1 MSSWLE
7 NFLRDRPLLLRIISR
22 IVRPDDIEDIVQE
35 TFLHS
40 LAASRKQQIENPR
53 AFMAKIARNIALNHI
68 GRAEQRLNLSM
79 EEVEGLDG
87 LLDESAPSPE
97 REHQSAEEFKVFCN
111 AVAQLPPVCR
121 KVFIM
126 CKVFG
131 LSQKEIAAQLQISAK
146 TVEQHVARGM
156 LLSADFMIDQG
167 YLADTCHGS
176 KAREARRA
184 GEQ

>member
-40 LAASRKQQIENPR
+40 LAASRKQPIENPR
-53 AFMAKIARNIALNHI
+53 AFMARVARNIALNHI
-68 GRAEQRLNLSM
+68 GRAEQRLNSSV
-79 EEVEGLDG
+79 EELGGLEE
-87 LLDESAPSPE
+87 LLDETSPSPE
-97 REHQSAEEFKVFCN
+97 TEHQSAEEFKVFCN
-111 AVAQLPPVCR
+111 AVAQLAPVCR

-126 CKVFG
+126 RKVFG
-131 LSQKEIAAQLQISAK
+131 LSQKEIAAQLQISEK
-146 TVEQHVARGM
+146 TVEQHVARGL
-156 LLSADFMIDQG
+156 LLSADFMIDKG
-167 YLADTCHGS
+167 YLAGTRHGS
-176 KAREARRA
+176 EAKKARRA